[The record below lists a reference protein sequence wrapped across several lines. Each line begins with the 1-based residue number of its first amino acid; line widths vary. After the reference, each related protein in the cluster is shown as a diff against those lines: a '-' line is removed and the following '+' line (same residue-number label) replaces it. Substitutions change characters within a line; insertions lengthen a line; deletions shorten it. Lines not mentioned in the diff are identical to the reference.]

1 MRDWSSDVCS
11 SDLSDFPESVRAP
24 FDLMRQAWSESP
36 VSTAKERKQSLTGL
50 LKWVQ
55 ANEKRVAVAI
65 DADFGGRSHHETRLA
80 EVMIVVNGIK
90 HTRSHLEEWMA
101 PQRREVWWMLEPAQ
115 GAVQRQPLGVV
126 GVMAPWNY
134 PFQLA
139 VLPLVQALA
148 AGNRVLIKP
157 SELTPQTSDLLAE
170 MCAACFPPDQVSVI
184 TGGPEIGAAFSSL
197 PFDHLF
203 FTGSTQVG
211 RLVMQAAAKNLTP
224 VTLELGGKSPVL
236 IHDSYPLEKAA
247 GRIATGKWLN
257 AGQTCVAP
265 DYVLLPK
272 GKEQAFADA
281 ILAQAEKMY
290 PTLGDDYTA
299 IVSERHH
306 KRQLALLEDA
316 RAKGATVIQK
326 GESKGRKIPPTVV
339 LNVSDEMTLM
349 QEEIFGP
356 ILPIEVYEELDQAIA
371 RINSRPRPLA
381 LYYFDHRGKRAESVL
396 QRTVSGGAVINDV
409 VLHLANEELP
419 FGGVGHSGIGSYH
432 GLEGFQTF
440 SHEKAVFYQSRFALN
455 GLFKPPYGSFINFV
469 LDRLI

>member
-1 MRDWSSDVCS
+1 MPDSTSDS
-11 SDLSDFPESVRAP
+11 IPETVQAP
-24 FDLMRQAWSESP
+24 FDAMRKTWSQNP
-36 VSTAKERKQSLTGL
+36 PPTCRERKKNLTDL
-50 LKWVQ
+50 LQWVQ
-55 ANEKRVAVAI
+55 ANEKRVAQAI
-65 DADFGGRSHHETRLA
+65 DSDFGGRSHHETRLA
-80 EVMIVVNGIK
+80 EVMMVVNGIK

-115 GAVQRQPLGVV
+115 GVIQRQPMGLV

-148 AGNRVLIKP
+148 AGNRVMIKP
-157 SELTPQTSDLLAE
+157 SELTPQTSELLAE
-170 MCAACFPPDQVSVI
+170 MCAACFPPEQVSVI
-184 TGGPEIGAAFSSL
+184 TGGPEIGAAFSGL

-236 IHDSYPLEKAA
+236 IHDSYPLAKAA

-265 DYVLLPK
+265 DYVMLPK

-281 ILAQAEKMY
+281 ILAEAERMY

-306 KRQLALLEDA
+306 KRQIALLEDA
-316 RAKGATVIQK
+316 KSKGATVLQR

-339 LNVSDEMTLM
+339 LNVTDEMTLM

-356 ILPIEVYEELDQAIA
+356 ILPIEVYEDIDQAIG

-381 LYYFDHRGKRAESVL
+381 LYYFDHRNKRAESVL

-409 VLHLANEELP
+409 VIHLANEELP
-419 FGGVGHSGIGSYH
+419 FGGVGHSGTGSYH

-440 SHEKAVFYQSRFALN
+440 SHEKAVFYQSRFAMN

>member
-1 MRDWSSDVCS
+1 MPDST
-11 SDLSDFPESVRAP
+11 ESPIPDAVHAP
-24 FDLMRQAWSESP
+24 FQLMKEAWRSSEVP
-36 VSTAKERKQSLTGL
+36 TAKARKQSLKVL
-50 LKWVQ
+50 LKWIQ
-55 ANEKRVAVAI
+55 ANEQRVAQAI

-101 PQRREVWWMLEPAQ
+101 PQRREVYWLLEPAQ

-139 VLPLVQALA
+139 VLPMVQAIA

-157 SELTPQTSDLLAE
+157 SELTPQLSELLAE
-170 MCAACFPPDQVSVI
+170 MCAACFPPEQVSVV
-184 TGGPEIGAAFSSL
+184 TGGPEIGAAFSAL

-203 FTGSTQVG
+203 FTGSTQIG
-211 RLVMQAAAKNLTP
+211 RKVMQAAAQNLTP

-236 IHDSYPLEKAA
+236 VHDSFPVAKAA

-265 DYVLLPK
+265 DYLLVPK

-281 ILAQAEKMY
+281 LLAEAEKMY
-290 PTLGDDYTA
+290 PSLGDDYTA
-299 IVSERHH
+299 IVSDRHH
-306 KRQLALLEDA
+306 SRQLALLEDA
-316 RAKGATVIQK
+316 RSKGATVLQR
-326 GESKGRKIPPTVV
+326 GEGKGRKIPPTVV
-339 LNVSDEMTLM
+339 LNVSDEMLLM

-356 ILPIEVYEELDQAIA
+356 ILPIEAYEDLDQAIA

-381 LYYFDHRGKRAESVL
+381 LYYFDHRDKRAQQVL
-396 QRTVSGGAVINDV
+396 QRTTSGGAVVNDV

-419 FGGVGHSGIGSYH
+419 FGGVGPSGMGAYH

-455 GLFKPPYGSFINFV
+455 GLFKPPYGGFINFV